1 MSKPIIAL
9 MYDFDRT
16 LALEDM
22 QNFSFIPKLGFTPEE
37 FWKLTEEFCKKYD
50 MDKILGYLYTMIK
63 YSKEKGIKLDRIFL
77 QECGKNIRFF
87 DGVTTWFNR
96 INEYAASKGLQCEHY
111 LITSGNKEIVEGC
124 PIFKEFKQVFGSEYL
139 YDAQGNAFWPRTTVN
154 YTLKTQYIFRISK
167 GVINT
172 NDDKEIN
179 EKTPHRRIIYQNM
192 IYMGDGLTDVPCMI
206 LVKENGGY
214 SIAVYPK
221 GSQEKVAHL
230 FEDGRVNYIC
240 KADYSSNSE
249 LEKVVKLIIDSIS
262 IRETLELKR
271 EKTEKQL

>member
-1 MSKPIIAL
+1 MAKPIIAL

-22 QNFSFIPKLGFTPEE
+22 QNFSFIPKLGYTPEE
-37 FWKLTEEFCKKYD
+37 FWAKTEEFCKKYD
-50 MDKILGYLYTMIK
+50 MDKILGYLYMMI
-63 YSKEKGIKLDRIFL
+63 YCCKEKGIKLDRNFL
-77 QECGKNIRFF
+77 HDCGKNIKFF

-96 INEYAASKGLQCEHY
+96 INEYAAQKGLICEHY

-124 PIFKEFKQVFGSEYL
+124 PIFKDFKQVFGCEYL
-139 YDAQGNAFWPRTTVN
+139 YNENETAFWPRTIVN

-172 NDDKEIN
+172 NDDREVN
-179 EKTPHRRIIYQNM
+179 EKTPNRRIIYQNM

-206 LVKENGGY
+206 LVKENGGT

-221 GSQEKVAHL
+221 GSQDKVAHL

-249 LEKVVKLIIDSIS
+249 LEKVVKLIIDGIS

>member
-1 MSKPIIAL
+1 MGKPIIAL

-16 LALEDM
+16 LALQDM
-22 QNFSFIPKLGFTPEE
+22 QNFSFIPKLGYTSQE
-37 FWKLTEEFCKKYD
+37 FWDKTEDFCKKYD
-50 MDKILGYLYTMIK
+50 MDKILGYMYMMIHC
-63 YSKEKGIKLDRIFL
+63 SKEKGINLNRKFL
-77 QECGKNIRFF
+77 NECGKNIKFF

-96 INEYAASKGLQCEHY
+96 INEYANSKGLICEHY

-124 PIFKEFKQVFGSEYL
+124 PIFDDFKQVFGCEYL
-139 YDAQGNAFWPRTTVN
+139 YNESGEAFWPRTIVN
-154 YTLKTQYIFRISK
+154 YTQKTQYIFRISK

-172 NDDKEIN
+172 NDDREIN
-179 EKTPHRRIIYQNM
+179 EKTPNRRIIYQNM

-206 LVKENGGY
+206 LVKENGGT

-249 LEKVVKLIIDSIS
+249 LEKVVKLIIDGIS
-262 IRETLELKR
+262 IRETLEMKR
-271 EKTEKQL
+271 EKTEKLL

>member
-1 MSKPIIAL
+1 MAKPIIAL

-16 LALEDM
+16 LALQDM
-22 QNFSFIPKLGFTPEE
+22 QNFSFIPKLGYTPKE
-37 FWKLTEEFCKKYD
+37 FWALTEEFCKKYD
-50 MDKILGYLYTMIK
+50 MDKILGYLYMMIK
-63 YSKEKGIKLDRIFL
+63 CAKEKNIPLNKEFL
-77 QECGKNIRFF
+77 KECGKNIKFF
-87 DGVTTWFNR
+87 DGVTTWFSR
-96 INEYAASKGLQCEHY
+96 INEYAAQRGLIAEHY

-139 YDAQGNAFWPRTTVN
+139 YDENGLAFWPRTTVN

-179 EKTPHRRIIYQNM
+179 EKTPKRRIIYQNM

-206 LVKENGGY
+206 LVKENGGS

-221 GSQEKVAHL
+221 NGQDKVAHL

-249 LEKVVKLIIDSIS
+249 LEKVVKLIIDGIS

-271 EKTEKQL
+271 EKIEEKL

>member
-1 MSKPIIAL
+1 
-9 MYDFDRT
+9 
-16 LALEDM
+16 M

-63 YSKEKGIKLDRIFL
+63 YSKEKGIKLDRNFL

-96 INEYAASKGLQCEHY
+96 INEYATSKGLQCEHY

-154 YTLKTQYIFRISK
+154 YTLLI
-167 GVINT
+167 
-172 NDDKEIN
+172 E
-179 EKTPHRRIIYQNM
+179 E
-192 IYMGDGLTDVPCMI
+192 
-206 LVKENGGY
+206 
-214 SIAVYPK
+214 
-221 GSQEKVAHL
+221 L
-230 FEDGRVNYIC
+230 FI
-240 KADYSSNSE
+240 K
-249 LEKVVKLIIDSIS
+249 I
-262 IRETLELKR
+262 
-271 EKTEKQL
+271 

>member
-63 YSKEKGIKLDRIFL
+63 YSKEKGIKLDRNFL

-111 LITSGNKEIVEGC
+111 LITS
-124 PIFKEFKQVFGSEYL
+124 FKEFKQVFGSEYL

-230 FEDGRVNYIC
+230 
-240 KADYSSNSE
+240 
-249 LEKVVKLIIDSIS
+249 EKVVKLIIDSIS

>member
-1 MSKPIIAL
+1 MGKPIIAL

-16 LALEDM
+16 LALQDM
-22 QNFSFIPKLGFTPEE
+22 QNFSFIPKLGYTPQE
-37 FWKLTEEFCKKYD
+37 FWDKTEDFCKKYD
-50 MDKILGYLYTMIK
+50 MDKILGYMYMMIHC
-63 YSKEKGIKLDRIFL
+63 SKEKGIALNRKFL
-77 QECGKNIRFF
+77 NECGKNIKFF

-96 INEYAASKGLQCEHY
+96 INEYANSKGLICEHY

-124 PIFKEFKQVFGSEYL
+124 PIFDDFKQVFGCEYL
-139 YDAQGNAFWPRTTVN
+139 YSESGAAFWPRTIVN
-154 YTLKTQYIFRISK
+154 YTQKTQYIFRISK

-172 NDDKEIN
+172 NDDREIN
-179 EKTPHRRIIYQNM
+179 EKTPNRRIIYQNM

-206 LVKENGGY
+206 LVKENGGT

-249 LEKVVKLIIDSIS
+249 LEKVVKLIIDGIS
-262 IRETLELKR
+262 IRETLEMKR
-271 EKTEKQL
+271 EKTEKLL

>member
-1 MSKPIIAL
+1 MGKPIIAL

-16 LALEDM
+16 LALQDM
-22 QNFSFIPKLGFTPEE
+22 QNFTFIPKLGYTPQE
-37 FWKLTEEFCKKYD
+37 FWDKTEDFCKKYD
-50 MDKILGYLYTMIK
+50 MDKILGYMYMMIHC
-63 YSKEKGIKLDRIFL
+63 SKEKGIALNRKFL
-77 QECGKNIRFF
+77 NECGKNIKFF

-96 INEYAASKGLQCEHY
+96 INEYANSKGLICEHY

-124 PIFKEFKQVFGSEYL
+124 PIFDDFKQVFGCEYL
-139 YDAQGNAFWPRTTVN
+139 YSESGEAFWPRTIVN
-154 YTLKTQYIFRISK
+154 YTQKTQYIFRISK

-172 NDDKEIN
+172 NDDREIN
-179 EKTPHRRIIYQNM
+179 EKTPNRRIIYQNM

-206 LVKENGGY
+206 LVKENGGT

-249 LEKVVKLIIDSIS
+249 LEKVVKLIIDGIS
-262 IRETLELKR
+262 IRETLEMKR
-271 EKTEKQL
+271 EKTEKLL

>member
-1 MSKPIIAL
+1 MAKPIIAL

-22 QNFSFIPKLGFTPEE
+22 QNFSFIPKLGYTPEE
-37 FWKLTEEFCKKYD
+37 FWAKTEEFCKKYD
-50 MDKILGYLYTMIK
+50 MDKILGYLYMMIHCC
-63 YSKEKGIKLDRIFL
+63 KEKGIKLDRIFL
-77 QECGKNIRFF
+77 HECGKNIKFF

-96 INEYAASKGLQCEHY
+96 INEYASQKGLICEHY

-124 PIFKEFKQVFGSEYL
+124 PIFKDFKQVFGCEYL
-139 YDAQGNAFWPRTTVN
+139 YNENEDAFWPRTIVN

-172 NDDKEIN
+172 NDDKEVN
-179 EKTPHRRIIYQNM
+179 EKTPNRRIIYQNM
-192 IYMGDGLTDVPCMI
+192 IYLGDGLTDVPCMI
-206 LVKENGGY
+206 LVKENGGT

-221 GSQEKVAHL
+221 GSQDKVAHL

-249 LEKVVKLIIDSIS
+249 LEKVVKLIIDGIS

>member
-1 MSKPIIAL
+1 MGKPIIAL

-16 LALEDM
+16 LALQDM
-22 QNFSFIPKLGFTPEE
+22 QNFSFIPKLGYTPQE
-37 FWKLTEEFCKKYD
+37 FWDKTEDFCKKYD
-50 MDKILGYLYTMIK
+50 MDKILGYLYMMIHC
-63 YSKEKGIKLDRIFL
+63 SKEKGITLNRKFL
-77 QECGKNIRFF
+77 NECGKNIKFF

-96 INEYAASKGLQCEHY
+96 INEYANSKGLICEHY

-124 PIFKEFKQVFGSEYL
+124 PIFDDFKRVFGCEYL
-139 YDAQGNAFWPRTTVN
+139 YSESGEAFWPRTIVN
-154 YTLKTQYIFRISK
+154 YTQKTQYIFRISK

-172 NDDKEIN
+172 NDDREIN
-179 EKTPHRRIIYQNM
+179 EKTPNRRIIYQNM

-206 LVKENGGY
+206 LVKENGGT

-249 LEKVVKLIIDSIS
+249 LEKVVKLIIDGIS
-262 IRETLELKR
+262 IRETLEMKR
-271 EKTEKQL
+271 EKTEKLL

>member
-1 MSKPIIAL
+1 
-9 MYDFDRT
+9 
-16 LALEDM
+16 
-22 QNFSFIPKLGFTPEE
+22 
-37 FWKLTEEFCKKYD
+37 

-63 YSKEKGIKLDRIFL
+63 YSKEKGIKLDRNFL

-111 LITSGNKEIVEGC
+111 LIT
-124 PIFKEFKQVFGSEYL
+124 KQVFGSEYL

>member
-1 MSKPIIAL
+1 MGKPIIAL

-16 LALEDM
+16 LALQDM
-22 QNFSFIPKLGFTPEE
+22 QNFSFIPKLGYTPQE
-37 FWKLTEEFCKKYD
+37 FWDKTEDFCKKYD
-50 MDKILGYLYTMIK
+50 MDKILGYMYMMIHC
-63 YSKEKGIKLDRIFL
+63 SKEKGITLNRKFL
-77 QECGKNIRFF
+77 NECGKNIKFF

-96 INEYAASKGLQCEHY
+96 INEYANSKGLICEHY

-124 PIFKEFKQVFGSEYL
+124 PIFDDFKQVFGCEYL
-139 YDAQGNAFWPRTTVN
+139 YNESGEAFWPRTIVN
-154 YTLKTQYIFRISK
+154 YTQKTQYIFRISK

-172 NDDKEIN
+172 NDDREIN
-179 EKTPHRRIIYQNM
+179 EKTPNRRIIYQNM

-206 LVKENGGY
+206 LVKENGGT

-249 LEKVVKLIIDSIS
+249 LEKVVKLIIDGIS
-262 IRETLELKR
+262 IRETLEMKR
-271 EKTEKQL
+271 EKTEKLL

>member
-1 MSKPIIAL
+1 MGKPIIAL

-16 LALEDM
+16 LALQDM
-22 QNFSFIPKLGFTPEE
+22 QNFSFIPKLGYTPQE
-37 FWKLTEEFCKKYD
+37 FWDKTEDFCKKYD
-50 MDKILGYLYTMIK
+50 MDKILGYMYMMIHC
-63 YSKEKGIKLDRIFL
+63 SKEKGIALNRKFL
-77 QECGKNIRFF
+77 NECGKNIKFF

-96 INEYAASKGLQCEHY
+96 INEYANSKGLICEHY

-124 PIFKEFKQVFGSEYL
+124 PIFDDFKQVFGCEYL
-139 YDAQGNAFWPRTTVN
+139 YSESGEAFWPRTIVN
-154 YTLKTQYIFRISK
+154 YTQKTQYIFRISK

-172 NDDKEIN
+172 NDDREIN
-179 EKTPHRRIIYQNM
+179 EKTPNRRIIYQNM

-206 LVKENGGY
+206 LVKENGGT

-230 FEDGRVNYIC
+230 FENGRVNYIC

-249 LEKVVKLIIDSIS
+249 LEKVVKLIIDGIS
-262 IRETLELKR
+262 IRETLEMKR
-271 EKTEKQL
+271 EKTEKLL